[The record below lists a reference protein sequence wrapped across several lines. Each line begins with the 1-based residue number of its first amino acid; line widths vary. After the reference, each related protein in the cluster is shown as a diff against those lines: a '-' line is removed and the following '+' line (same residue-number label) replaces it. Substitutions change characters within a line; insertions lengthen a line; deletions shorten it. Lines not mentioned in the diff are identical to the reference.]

1 MTDAPP
7 QNRMDRR
14 EGNPTELLA
23 AMANNQ
29 WRIARLSA
37 RYGNFAKTIFLRR
50 LYETIAARSVA
61 GARAVSRRTPI
72 EIVAAVSSACQLSCR
87 MCGIRQVMQEPPYRG
102 ARLSYD
108 DLAPAFRE
116 IETWSPRP
124 YVKFTGGEP
133 LLLGDELFRMLDA
146 CRRRRIPTR
155 LSTNGLL
162 LADRDLARELVG
174 TGVDV
179 VTISLDGPPEVH
191 DAVRGQK
198 DAFARTLAGIGNLA
212 AARQAIGRRGPLI
225 QISSVIQALN
235 AGRLRETYGLCRGLP
250 IDWWNVQLL
259 NFLTPDAA
267 VAADHLAQKWGY
279 APGPWGAFVRD
290 ELRHFDH
297 AALAESVAWIKRRI
311 SPFAISFHRIGGFD
325 AAALRNYYANGELPR
340 QKKLCAAPFISLHL
354 APNGDFV
361 YCIDYPYIAY
371 GNVRTHS
378 LRDAW
383 RSAAAD
389 RFRGLVLD
397 EFRRT
402 GRTPPQCARCNWMY
416 N

>member
-1 MTDAPP
+1 MTDAP
-7 QNRMDRR
+7 NETRR
-14 EGNPTELLA
+14 KGNPAGFFTA
-23 AMANNQ
+23 AANNQ
-29 WRIARLSA
+29 WRIARVGV
-37 RYGNFAKTIFLRR
+37 RHGNFAKTIFLRR
-50 LYETIAARSVA
+50 LYETIATRSVA
-61 GARAVSRRTPI
+61 GARVVSRRTPI
-72 EIVAAVSSACQLSCR
+72 EIVVAVSSACQLSCR
-87 MCGIRQVMQEPPYRG
+87 MCGIRQVMQQPPYRG
-102 ARLSYD
+102 ARLAYD

-133 LLLGDELFRMLDA
+133 LLLGDELFRMLAD

-179 VTISLDGPPEVH
+179 VTVSLDGPPAVH
-191 DAVRGQK
+191 NMVRGRE

-212 AARQAIGRRGPLI
+212 AARRDIGRRGPLI

-235 AGRLRETYGLCRGLP
+235 ADSLRETYRLCCGLP

-259 NFLTPDAA
+259 NFVTPKAA
-267 VAADHLAQKWGY
+267 AAADQLAREWGY
-279 APGPWGAFVRD
+279 GPGPWNAFVRD
-290 ELRHFDH
+290 ELRRFDH
-297 AALAESVAWIKRRI
+297 AALAESVVWIKRRI

-325 AAALRNYYANGELPR
+325 AAALRDYYAAGDVPR
-340 QKKLCAAPFISLHL
+340 KKKRCAAPFISMHV

-378 LRDAW
+378 LGAAW
-383 RSAAAD
+383 RAAAAN

-397 EFRRT
+397 EYRRA